1 MVTLQVREFDGQ
13 KRLLGSVNKQPFNV
27 PYADSTKDELI
38 SLGERMEDVDT
49 MTEFNTLV
57 DEAMGFIESVSVSKI
72 EEVAG
77 TDLIHDKE
85 KNKYFLKVGN
95 KVSKL
100 AVPQQIVDRIQ
111 KAVDLGLDPQP
122 WVKFWTRW
130 MRNPNLSADK
140 THYMMGYIDAPF
152 TDGDKVAKLIEDG
165 YSEEMAKE
173 IATFDQISITKE
185 GLIAAF
191 KYVKLKDT
199 TKSIE
204 VDEKTKEQKIVEIK
218 QSLHGKSTIS
228 INPINDKV
236 ETKKGE
242 AFAAEDLI
250 FVPPIM
256 GDKGSAFTCQPIDVE
271 GKFDDYSAHVIRVG
285 MRHRLENWSKVNC
298 NDGSSALPG
307 LHVGGHHYVEGFGG
321 KTNLLVDCLV
331 DPAHVGAITDDL
343 ATTNYREDAAM
354 RVLEYYVTGTHFA
367 VNKAMYH
374 PSAYAE
380 LLDLEWDKYKEEAIK
395 AAEKA
400 ADEVSDEVSAV

>member
-38 SLGERMEDVDT
+38 SLGEQMEDVDT
-49 MTEFNTLV
+49 MAEFNALV
-57 DEAMGFIESVSVSKI
+57 DKAMKFIESVSVSKI

-77 TDLIHDKE
+77 TDLMHDKE

-100 AVPQQIVDRIQ
+100 PVPPQIVDRIQ

-130 MRNPNLSADK
+130 MRNPNITSEK
-140 THYMMGYIDAPF
+140 TRYMMGYIDAPY
-152 TDGDKVAKLIEDG
+152 TDSEKVAKLVEDG

-191 KYVKLKDT
+191 KYVQLKDT
-199 TKSIE
+199 LKYVEI
-204 VDEKTKEQKIVEIK
+204 DEKTGEQVIKEKK
-218 QSLHGKSTIS
+218 QTLNAPGKLEV
-228 INPINDKV
+228 NPITNAV
-236 ETKKGE
+236 TKKEGE
-242 AFAAEDLI
+242 AYAAEDLI
-250 FVPPIM
+250 FLPPVM
-256 GDKGSAFTCQPIDVE
+256 GTGGSPFTCQPLDVE
-271 GKFDDYSAHVIRVG
+271 SKFEDYASHVIRVG

-298 NDGSSALPG
+298 IDGSCCVAG
-307 LHVGGHHYVEGFGG
+307 LHVGGYYYVEGYGG
-321 KTNLLVDCLV
+321 RTSLLVDCLI

-343 ATTNYREDAAM
+343 TANTGRKGDAAM

-367 VNKAMYH
+367 VNKSMYH

-380 LLDLEWDKYKEEAIK
+380 LLDKEWDEYKAKAIE
-395 AAEKA
+395 AAEKNA
-400 ADEVSDEVSAV
+400 LEVSDL